1 IVYNK
6 IKTMKH
12 IMLRRIE
19 MAKTKI
25 VVIQLKE
32 IIYTVIFAA
41 LGILL
46 ILLLIFMF
54 NGKDDETASLDTNLY
69 KAGVWNSSIALND
82 TAINLEVVLD
92 ENHINSVRI
101 INIDE
106 TITTLYPLVQPSLEE
121 IAIQLYD
128 DVPIDQVKIT
138 EDKMYTQKL
147 LIEAIKLALDKA
159 KATQ

>member
-1 IVYNK
+1 
-6 IKTMKH
+6 
-12 IMLRRIE
+12 

-54 NGKDDETASLDTNLY
+54 SGKDKEDVASETKLY
-69 KAGVWNSSIALND
+69 KAGVWTSSIPLSD
-82 TAINLEVVLD
+82 TVINLEVIVD

-101 INIDE
+101 VNIDE
-106 TITTLYPLVQPSLEE
+106 TITTMYPLVPTALDE
-121 IAIQLYD
+121 ISAQLSN
-128 DVPIDQVKIT
+128 DVPIDEI
-138 EDKMYTQKL
+138 ELRDDSRYTQTL
-147 LIEAIKLALDKA
+147 LIEAIKVALDKA
-159 KATQ
+159 KVTP

>member
-1 IVYNK
+1 
-6 IKTMKH
+6 MKQ

-54 NGKDDETASLDTNLY
+54 RGGKDDEVASNDADLY
-69 KAGVWNSSIALND
+69 TAGVWTSSITLND
-82 TAINLEVVLD
+82 MAINLEVVVD
-92 ENHINSVRI
+92 KNHINKISLK
-101 INIDE
+101 NIDE
-106 TITTLYPLVQPSLEE
+106 SVTTMYPLIEPSLEE
-121 IAIQLYD
+121 IALQLYE
-128 DVPIDQVKIT
+128 DVPLDQVKISEDRKYT
-138 EDKMYTQKL
+138 EQL
-147 LIEAIKLALDKA
+147 LIEAIKVALDKA
-159 KATQ
+159 AEEQ

>member
-1 IVYNK
+1 
-6 IKTMKH
+6 
-12 IMLRRIE
+12 

-54 NGKDDETASLDTNLY
+54 SGKDKEDVASETKLY
-69 KAGVWNSSIALND
+69 KAGVWTSSIPLSDAV
-82 TAINLEVVLD
+82 INLEVVLD

-101 INIDE
+101 VNLDE
-106 TITTLYPLVQPSLEE
+106 TITTMFPLVAPALEE
-121 IAIQLYD
+121 LSAQLQD
-128 DVPIDQVKIT
+128 DVPIDQLT
-138 EDKMYTQKL
+138 LRDDSRYTQTL
-147 LIEAIKLALDKA
+147 LIDAIKVALDKA
-159 KATQ
+159 KVTP

>member
-1 IVYNK
+1 
-6 IKTMKH
+6 
-12 IMLRRIE
+12 

-54 NGKDDETASLDTNLY
+54 TGKDKEDSSTQTSLY
-69 KAGVWNSSIALND
+69 KAGVWTSSIALGD
-82 TAINLEVVLD
+82 SIINLEVVLD

-101 INIDE
+101 VNIDE
-106 TITTLYPLVQPSLEE
+106 TITTMYPLVEPSLKE
-121 IAIQLYD
+121 IEAQLIN
-128 DVPIDQVKIT
+128 DVPIDQIKLQ
-138 EDKMYTQKL
+138 DDSRYTQTH
-147 LIEAIKLALDKA
+147 LINAIKVVLDKA
-159 KATQ
+159 NAAP

>member
-1 IVYNK
+1 
-6 IKTMKH
+6 
-12 IMLRRIE
+12 

-54 NGKDDETASLDTNLY
+54 SGKDNEDVASETKLY
-69 KAGVWNSSIALND
+69 KAGVWTSSIPLSD
-82 TAINLEVVLD
+82 TVINLEVVLD

-101 INIDE
+101 VNIDE
-106 TITTLYPLVQPSLEE
+106 TITTMYPLVAPALDE
-121 IAIQLYD
+121 ISTQLSE
-128 DVPIDQVKIT
+128 DVPIDQL
-138 EDKMYTQKL
+138 ELRDDSRYTQTL
-147 LIEAIKLALDKA
+147 LIEAIKVALDKA
-159 KATQ
+159 KLTP

>member
-1 IVYNK
+1 
-6 IKTMKH
+6 
-12 IMLRRIE
+12 

-54 NGKDDETASLDTNLY
+54 SGKDKEDVASETKLY
-69 KAGVWNSSIALND
+69 KAGVWNSSIPLSD
-82 TAINLEVVLD
+82 TVINLEVVLD

-101 INIDE
+101 VNIDK
-106 TITTLYPLVQPSLEE
+106 TITTMYPLVEPALDE
-121 IAIQLYD
+121 ISAQLSKD
-128 DVPIDQVKIT
+128 IPIDQIELRDDSK
-138 EDKMYTQKL
+138 YTQTL
-147 LIEAIKLALDKA
+147 LIEAIKAALDKA
-159 KATQ
+159 KIAP